1 MGEKGIQAVGVIG
14 AVLLAASVALAAL
27 SQSIDVPPNIQ
38 ELLKAGN
45 YAAAQRA
52 AEQELARSP
61 GWDAGYVILA
71 QIYAQTGRYELAER
85 AATSAIGIRE
95 SLDALMLLAISTMH
109 LNRLNDSI
117 GWLEKAAR
125 RKPDHPEIYKIL
137 GLDYALGG
145 ETREAEKAF
154 TRAVELRPEDW
165 EAHYYRGRV
174 LFELGKFADAR
185 ESQLRAVE
193 RNAAAAK
200 AWTALGQAQER
211 LGETA
216 AETSYRKALTACG
229 SGRDCAWPLMQ
240 LGFLYSVRNRP
251 EQALVFFERA
261 VESRPDWSSPHFH
274 LGKARA
280 ASGDLRGAEA
290 ELRGAIRLEGGRAE
304 YHYQLAQVYR
314 KLGEA
319 ARAAEELQVFRKL
332 ADLESHSK
340 PRPEFA
346 EP

>member
-1 MGEKGIQAVGVIG
+1 VGVIG
-14 AVLLAASVALAAL
+14 TALLAASVALAAQ
-27 SQSIDVPPNIQ
+27 SQSTDVPRHIQ
-38 ELLKAGN
+38 ESLKAGN

-52 AEQELARSP
+52 VEQELAHSP
-61 GWDAGYVILA
+61 NWDAGYVVLA
-71 QIYAQTGRYELAER
+71 QIYAQTGRYEFAAR
-85 AATSAIGIRE
+85 AAASAVGIRE

-145 ETREAEKAF
+145 EMREAEKAF
-154 TRAVELRPEDW
+154 AKAVELQPEDW

-174 LFELGKFADAR
+174 LFELGRFMEAR
-185 ESQLRAVE
+185 ESQSRAVE

-211 LGETA
+211 LNDAA
-216 AETSYRKALTACG
+216 AETSYRKALSACG
-229 SGRDCAWPLMQ
+229 SGHDCAWPLMQ
-240 LGFLYSVRNRP
+240 LGFLYSIRNWP
-251 EQALVFFERA
+251 EQAILFFERA
-261 VESRPDWSSPHFH
+261 VESRPDWSSPHFQ

-314 KLGEA
+314 RLGEA
-319 ARAAEELQVFRKL
+319 AKAAEELQVFRKL
-332 ADLESHSK
+332 ADLESHGK
-340 PRPEFA
+340 PRPEFT